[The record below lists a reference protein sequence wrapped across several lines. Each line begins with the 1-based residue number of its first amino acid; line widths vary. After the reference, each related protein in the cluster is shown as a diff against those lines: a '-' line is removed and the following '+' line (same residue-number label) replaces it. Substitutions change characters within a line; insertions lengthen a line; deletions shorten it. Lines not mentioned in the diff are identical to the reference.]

1 MPSYTAA
8 AALTRVLLI
17 LAAAARPWGYPGNLS
32 ETKTGLSG
40 HYLVLAR
47 VVDVKP
53 IRVPPRVPK
62 LNIAPEP
69 MPVSR
74 GCDATLRVLHTYAS
88 PAHQVHGAFDVE
100 SGDVPYLAGWSISP
114 PRVWRVL
121 HLGEVG
127 IWCVSIVPV
136 GPPPPPGEDRLALS
150 RGEFHA
156 FPARKGL
163 DKHYAQAVALADAI
177 ERADS
182 IESDEEWIAY
192 LEKNAMNDNELIAG
206 WAGELL
212 ARRGGRQNSLQPF
225 LLAHCSRGRYITSQV
240 PIDEALSRPEV
251 LGDIWRSSPARVAMV
266 LRWFSKPAST
276 RTYPF
281 STRRCTCWR
290 PSAP

>member
-1 MPSYTAA
+1 M
-8 AALTRVLLI
+8 LLI

-114 PRVWRVL
+114 PRVWPRL
-121 HLGEVG
+121 APWGGRHLVCFYRPGRPTP
-127 IWCVSIVPV
+127 STRR
-136 GPPPPPGEDRLALS
+136 GPPRIEQGRVPCI
-150 RGEFHA
+150 
-156 FPARKGL
+156 PARKGL

-192 LEKNAMNDNELIAG
+192 LKKNAMNDNELIAG

-212 ARRGGRQNSLQPF
+212 RAEAGDRTHYSRSCSPTVPAGGTSPPRFPSTKCFRARGAGRHLAF
-225 LLAHCSRGRYITSQV
+225 LPGASQW
-240 PIDEALSRPEV
+240 S
-251 LGDIWRSSPARVAMV
+251 
-266 LRWFSKPAST
+266 
-276 RTYPF
+276 
-281 STRRCTCWR
+281 
-290 PSAP
+290 